1 MQSDSRGA
9 RHAPK
14 GMSSSRRWSAV
25 LVLVALLNAGCY
37 LLIALGLRDAPH
49 LTTAALRALT
59 AGVGL
64 ALPAALERR
73 PLPRTMRAW
82 LMLIGIGLGTT
93 TLGFLGMF
101 HAAPIVPPGLATV
114 VSSAQPLVAA
124 LLARAFLRERITP
137 AQGAGLLLGFL
148 GIVVMSLPYLLSANP
163 LRFARGIVY
172 VVFAAAGVAMGNVL
186 TKAVARY
193 LDPLVAMSSQALLGA
208 IPLALGAALLERGS
222 AYGWT
227 AASIATLLAL
237 GLLATALS
245 NWLWFAALE
254 RLTLSHAN
262 AFNFL
267 TPLAGWIAAVSFFGE
282 RFDAISL
289 IGLALAL
296 AGVALVN
303 GAGRARL

>member
-1 MQSDSRGA
+1 M
-9 RHAPK
+9 
-14 GMSSSRRWSAV
+14 
-25 LVLVALLNAGCY
+25 LVLVALLNAACY
-37 LLIALGLRDAPH
+37 LLIALGLRNAPH
-49 LTTAALRALT
+49 LTTAALRAVM
-59 AGVGL
+59 AGLGL
-64 ALPAALERR
+64 AIPAALDRR

-114 VSSAQPLVAA
+114 VSSAQPLIAA
-124 LLARAFLRERITP
+124 LLARVYLRERI
-137 AQGAGLLLGFL
+137 ARVQAAGLLLGFL
-148 GIVVMSLPYLLSANP
+148 GIVVMTLPYLLSVSP
-163 LRFARGIVY
+163 LPFARGIIY
-172 VVFAAAGVAMGNVL
+172 VVFAAAGVAAGNVL
-186 TKAVARY
+186 TKAVAAD

-222 AYGWT
+222 AYHWT

-254 RLTLSHAN
+254 RLDLTHAN

-267 TPLAGWIAAVSFFGE
+267 TPLAGWMIAVTFFGE

-289 IGLALAL
+289 MGLVLAL
-296 AGVALVN
+296 AGVVLVN
-303 GAGRARL
+303 GAARSWP